1 MQNLNVNLFKDK
13 SSIVLSVVDKGRGIA
28 TSDHERVF
36 ERFYRVDKG
45 RSRSLG
51 GTGIGLSI
59 VKHAVDRNGGLIEL
73 PLSLNRVFKNL
84 EVFSLRSKFQEIL

>member
-1 MQNLNVNLFKDK
+1 MCIRDRDKEINVNLFKDK
-13 SSIVLSVVDKGRGIA
+13 SSIVFSVVDKGRGIA

-73 PLSLNRVFKNL
+73 DSVLGSGTTFTI
-84 EVFSLRSKFQEIL
+84 KFE

>member
-1 MQNLNVNLFKDK
+1 M
-13 SSIVLSVVDKGRGIA
+13 SVVDKGRGIA

-73 PLSLNRVFKNL
+73 DSV
-84 EVFSLRSKFQEIL
+84 LRSGTTYTIKFE